1 MSFFAPKTRR
11 NVGRGEPLGCRRIFV
26 GSTQQLVRIAVP
38 AAQHISTSSGHCLV
52 CPFVPPQNWKQVQL
66 RPRWLYKSDAFYWR
80 IFAYKKYSCSSGLD
94 AVLHSASYHM
104 DGRSFNSD
112 VHSYLGGLL
121 PVAEILRR
129 TLWGFLLLEVKTIK
143 ISDSS
148 SASQSVATEELESL
162 STSLNSGSKH
172 GSSLT
177 VKNFPSW
184 LGNPQQLQHDAS
196 TISTRCGWFELSDEI
211 RHKLFIT
218 ELSLWAV
225 AFIGF
230 GLWATT

>member
-1 MSFFAPKTRR
+1 MLCYIP
-11 NVGRGEPLGCRRIFV
+11 
-26 GSTQQLVRIAVP
+26 
-38 AAQHISTSSGHCLV
+38 
-52 CPFVPPQNWKQVQL
+52 
-66 RPRWLYKSDAFYWR
+66 
-80 IFAYKKYSCSSGLD
+80 
-94 AVLHSASYHM
+94 SYHM
-104 DGRSFNSD
+104 YGRSFNSE
-112 VHSYLGGLL
+112 VHSYLGVLL
-121 PVAEILRR
+121 PVAETLRG

-148 SASQSVATEELESL
+148 SASQSVATEELEYL
-162 STSLNSGSKH
+162 STSLNSGSKL
-172 GSSLT
+172 GSSL
-177 VKNFPSW
+177 KNFPSW